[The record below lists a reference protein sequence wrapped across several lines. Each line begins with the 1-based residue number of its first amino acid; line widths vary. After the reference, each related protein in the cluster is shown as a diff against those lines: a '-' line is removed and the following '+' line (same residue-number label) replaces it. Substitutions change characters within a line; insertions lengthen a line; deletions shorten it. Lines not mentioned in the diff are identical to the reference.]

1 MTTDKEN
8 ATKAAQ
14 AADIL
19 HSDIR
24 AMVQS
29 NNALLAQYATSI
41 LYRFVAIERELE
53 RLAEVVE

>member
-19 HSDIR
+19 HSDIQ
-24 AMVQS
+24 AMTGS
-29 NNALLAQYATSI
+29 DNELLAEYATSI
-41 LYRFVAIERELE
+41 LHRFVAIERELE
-53 RLAEVVE
+53 RLVEVVE